1 MRRRMAGRLGRGGGP
16 PLRQSAPFSPES
28 QVLQEGE
35 GELAQGRVVVQAAP
49 APTLEV
55 VQPQLFLEL
64 LMQLLAHP
72 ARLDRDRQ
80 GLECRVGGKVG
91 QVVLALAGRA
101 MLPDEPGRCCPRA
114 ATGPSARRT
123 RTVANAARSGPLDP
137 IRHEME
143 RNASGRAS
151 SNLAAA
157 TLAAEGT
164 GCWRGRPVAF
174 RSGEAS
180 VTSAG

>member
-35 GELAQGRVVVQAAP
+35 GELAQERGVVQAAP

-91 QVVLALAGRA
+91 QVVLALAGSRDAPRRA
-101 MLPDEPGRCCPRA
+101 RWELRSQPSPGRCCPRA
-114 ATGPSARRT
+114 ATGPSATRT
-123 RTVANAARSGPLDP
+123 RT
-137 IRHEME
+137 
-143 RNASGRAS
+143 
-151 SNLAAA
+151 
-157 TLAAEGT
+157 
-164 GCWRGRPVAF
+164 RG
-174 RSGEAS
+174 E
-180 VTSAG
+180 

>member
-35 GELAQGRVVVQAAP
+35 GELAQERVVVQAAP

-64 LMQLLAHP
+64 LMQLLAYP
-72 ARLDRDRQ
+72 ARLDQDRQ
-80 GLECRVGGKVG
+80 GLECRGGGKVG

-101 MLPDEPGRCCPRA
+101 MLPDEPRLLAGQVLPACGDRTVGHAHPDRGERGPERPLGPDPPRDGTLPAAPRA
-114 ATGPSARRT
+114 TRRPP
-123 RTVANAARSGPLDP
+123 RSRP
-137 IRHEME
+137 
-143 RNASGRAS
+143 RAPG
-151 SNLAAA
+151 A
-157 TLAAEGT
+157 
-164 GCWRGRPVAF
+164 
-174 RSGEAS
+174 
-180 VTSAG
+180 